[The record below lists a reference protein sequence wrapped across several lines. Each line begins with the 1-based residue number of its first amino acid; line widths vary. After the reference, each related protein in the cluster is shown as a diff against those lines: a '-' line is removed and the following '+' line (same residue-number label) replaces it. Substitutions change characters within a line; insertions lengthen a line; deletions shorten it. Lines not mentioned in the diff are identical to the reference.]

1 VQGNNIETDLDQTS
15 MTSTAAKSRAIK
27 LTPDQLL
34 AKQAEDVS
42 RLLNVL
48 ANENRL
54 LIVCHLMMQ
63 NEMKVGELVDALKL
77 SQSALSQHLTKLRD
91 EGLVEFRRES
101 QTLYYRIADPRV
113 TKLVKVLKK
122 LYCDDFA

>member
-1 VQGNNIETDLDQTS
+1 
-15 MTSTAAKSRAIK
+15 MTTNAGKSRANR
-27 LTPDQLL
+27 LSPDQLL

-54 LIVCHLMMQ
+54 LIVCYLMMR
-63 NEMKVGELVDALKL
+63 NEMKVGELVESLKL

-91 EGLVEFRRES
+91 EGVVEYRRES